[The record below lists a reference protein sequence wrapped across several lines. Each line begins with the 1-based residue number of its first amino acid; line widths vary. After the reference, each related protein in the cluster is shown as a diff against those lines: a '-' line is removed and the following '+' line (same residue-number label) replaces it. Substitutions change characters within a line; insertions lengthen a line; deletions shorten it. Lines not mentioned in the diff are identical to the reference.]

1 MTIFVQFF
9 CASLLPLLNLICFC
23 YVFEFSVLYCAHLSI
38 KYSYGISNFPEVIY
52 TIYNL
57 LFSSNS
63 CAFHLLRLSY
73 LSLLFSGI
81 LHFIGYSFPFLF
93 CYLLLLFSQLFSR
106 PPQATSLPSHICFS
120 WGWFWSPLPILCYK
134 PPSIVLQATRPN
146 PLNLF
151 SSPLYNHKGF
161 DLGHSLMV

>member
-1 MTIFVQFF
+1 MK
-9 CASLLPLLNLICFC
+9 
-23 YVFEFSVLYCAHLSI
+23 H
-38 KYSYGISNFPEVIY
+38 SYGVFSFPKEIY
-52 TIYNL
+52 TLHNL

-63 CAFHLLRLSY
+63 CTFHLQRLSY
-73 LSLLFSGI
+73 LSLLFSGS
-81 LHFIGYSFPFLF
+81 LHFIGYIFPFLV
-93 CYLLLLFSQLFSR
+93 CCSLLLLSQLFSR
-106 PPQATSLPSHICFS
+106 PPQVTTLPSHICFS